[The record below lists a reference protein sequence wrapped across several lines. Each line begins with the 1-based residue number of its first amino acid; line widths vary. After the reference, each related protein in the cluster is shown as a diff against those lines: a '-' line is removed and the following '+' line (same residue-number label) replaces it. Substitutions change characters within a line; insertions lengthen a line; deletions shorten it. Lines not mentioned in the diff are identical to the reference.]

1 MQYACY
7 YWQMTGKKTDVQLRG
22 VPVGLRDRLRRRA
35 DSRRLS
41 MSQYVI
47 EILQDDLARPTV
59 AEWAAEVGKHPPI
72 DLGGKTGAEL
82 VREARR
88 EMSLE
93 D

>member
-7 YWQMTGKKTDVQLRG
+7 DWQIAGKKTDVQLRG
-22 VPVGLRDRLRRRA
+22 VPVALRDRLRRRA
-35 DSRRLS
+35 DSKRLS

-72 DLGGKTGAEL
+72 DLGGKTGAEV

-88 EMSLE
+88 EMGLE

>member
-1 MQYACY
+1 MHYACY
-7 YWQMTGKKTDVQLRG
+7 DRRVAGKKTDVQLRG
-22 VPVGLRDRLRRRA
+22 VPVVLRERLRKRA
-35 DSRRLS
+35 DSKGLS

-47 EILQDDLARPTV
+47 EILQDDLARPTI

-82 VREARR
+82 VRETRR
-88 EMSLE
+88 EMGLE

>member
-1 MQYACY
+1 
-7 YWQMTGKKTDVQLRG
+7 MTGKKTDVQLRG

-35 DSRRLS
+35 DSKRLS